1 MRLVHIFAG
10 SLGLASGAVALLAL
24 KGAKLH
30 RKSGTIFVY
39 AMLVMSASGAVMA
52 ARQPTMVVVM
62 AGVLTFYLVLT
73 ALLTVR
79 RPVLESHWT
88 DAVGMLVA
96 LTVGVAGIAFGFEA
110 LGDIS
115 GKKDGH
121 PAATYFIFG
130 AVALLAALGD
140 ARMMLAH
147 RIQGAQRIA
156 RHLWRMCFA
165 LGSGT
170 MVAEAASQRLLAIPA
185 LMVLSTMFYWLARVW
200 VMQRP
205 VADPRSTAA
214 SPDPLR
220 YGALPG

>member
-1 MRLVHIFAG
+1 MRLVHIIAG
-10 SLGLASGAVALLAL
+10 SLGLASGAVALCAL
-24 KGAKLH
+24 KGATLH
-30 RKSGTIFVY
+30 RRSGTLFVY

-52 ARQPTMVVVM
+52 ARQPTMAVVM

-96 LTVGVAGIAFGFEA
+96 MTVGALGITFGFAA
-110 LGDIS
+110 LGDIT

-140 ARMMLAH
+140 ARIMLAR
-147 RIQGAQRIA
+147 RIQGTQRIA

-170 MVAEAASQRLLAIPA
+170 MLAEAASQRLLAIPA
-185 LMVLSTMFYWLARVW
+185 LMVLVTMCYWLARVW
-200 VMQRP
+200 GMQRP
-205 VADPRSTAA
+205 VVDTRSTARA
-214 SPDPLR
+214 APLR